1 MTAFDDGIACVSIA
15 VRSIEEALP
24 AYTEGLG
31 LELTHEAQVSPRGFD
46 LRWVELGAGG
56 RTFLELL
63 EPTSEDSPVHRFL
76 ERRGE
81 GVYQVR
87 FLVDDVD
94 GTMAELS
101 GRGLRTIEGARADG
115 HADVGFVHPASTHG
129 VLFEV
134 LGRRPRP

>member
-1 MTAFDDGIACVSIA
+1 VTPFDGIACISIA

-31 LELTHEAQVSPRGFD
+31 LEVTHDLQESPRGFD

-63 EPTSEDSPVHRFL
+63 EPTSEESPVHRFL
-76 ERRGE
+76 ERRGP

-87 FLVDDVD
+87 FLVDDVG
-94 GTMAELS
+94 GTLADLA
-101 GRGLRTIEGARADG
+101 GRGVRTVEGAHADG
-115 HADVGFVHPASTHG
+115 YADVGFVHPASTHG
-129 VLFEV
+129 VLIEV
-134 LGRRPRP
+134 MERRAGS